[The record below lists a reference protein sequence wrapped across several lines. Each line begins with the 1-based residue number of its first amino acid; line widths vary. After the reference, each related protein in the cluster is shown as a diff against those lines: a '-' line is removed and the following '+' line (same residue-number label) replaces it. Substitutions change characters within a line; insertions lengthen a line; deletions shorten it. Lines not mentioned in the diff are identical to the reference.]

1 MHALFIFSS
10 LLVVTLGGA
19 LMLSRLRRVDR
30 WVDRRELHI
39 AVLAAPMLSLGIA
52 VVGLRH
58 FAGRI
63 CFVSTPTW
71 DYLLGVA
78 LPVSMGV
85 AALGA
90 ITLGVVRLFLMHLF
104 VARRGLP
111 ADARLQSLAARL
123 AQERGVASPVLR
135 QCVSHRPLAL
145 THGILRPTILLSSW
159 MIEHLDARELEAVLA
174 HEMGHVAR
182 RDYLVVW
189 LAATMRDAFFYLPT
203 SWGAY
208 RPLQHEKELACD
220 DFAVN
225 ITGRPLALAS
235 ALAKVLTQGTDR
247 PALETVQSLAG
258 TEQFME
264 HRIERLLGLRRPE
277 ANLSRCSP
285 VALGITVPAFLGLVI
300 LEAAN
305 AAVILVPMGCGLR
318 FPLG

>member
-1 MHALFIFSS
+1 
-10 LLVVTLGGA
+10 
-19 LMLSRLRRVDR
+19 
-30 WVDRRELHI
+30 
-39 AVLAAPMLSLGIA
+39 
-52 VVGLRH
+52 
-58 FAGRI
+58 
-63 CFVSTPTW
+63 
-71 DYLLGVA
+71 
-78 LPVSMGV
+78 
-85 AALGA
+85 
-90 ITLGVVRLFLMHLF
+90 
-104 VARRGLP
+104 ARRGLP